1 MPPILRH
8 LSKKYLKAEDRAMNE
23 LETLFLQ
30 TLISQTRALD
40 KFGTWAKK
48 SNEEIL
54 SEKYVKTK
62 EQLKEIPIIADIDEM
77 QIQDIRL
84 IFQSIAL
91 AFELK
96 TGVMCSV
103 VMEMSHE
110 GFGRVV
116 VLAEKTVVTNKFLK
130 DAHRYSF
137 RTYDA
142 LIAEGGK
149 LLRDAIEIYDT
160 YKK

>member
-1 MPPILRH
+1 
-8 LSKKYLKAEDRAMNE
+8 MNE
-23 LETLFLQ
+23 LEKLFIETL
-30 TLISQTRALD
+30 TSQMRALD
-40 KFGTWAKK
+40 QFGTWAKK
-48 SNEEIL
+48 SDEEVL
-54 SEKYVKTK
+54 SEKYIKSK
-62 EQLKEIPIIADIDEM
+62 DALKNIPIIADIDEM

-96 TGVMCSV
+96 TNIMCSV

-110 GFGRVV
+110 GFGRAVV
-116 VLAEKTVVTNKFLK
+116 IAEKIVVTNKFFK

-137 RTYDA
+137 RTYED
-142 LIAEGGK
+142 LVKEGGK
-149 LLRDAIEIYDT
+149 MLKDAIEIYET

>member
-1 MPPILRH
+1 
-8 LSKKYLKAEDRAMNE
+8 MNE
-23 LETLFLQ
+23 LEKLFIE

-40 KFGTWAKK
+40 QFGTWAKK
-48 SNEEIL
+48 SDEEIL
-54 SEKYVKTK
+54 SEKYVKSK
-62 EQLKEIPIIADIDEM
+62 EDMKNIPIIADIDEM
-77 QIQDIRL
+77 QIKDIRL

-96 TGVMCSV
+96 TGIMCSV

-110 GFGRVV
+110 GFGRAV
-116 VLAEKTVVTNKFLK
+116 VLAEKIVVTNKFFK

-142 LIAEGGK
+142 LVSEGGK
-149 LLRDAIEIYDT
+149 MLKDAIEIYQT
-160 YKK
+160 YQK

>member
-1 MPPILRH
+1 
-8 LSKKYLKAEDRAMNE
+8 MNE
-23 LETLFLQ
+23 LEKLFIE

-40 KFGTWAKK
+40 QFGTWAKK
-48 SNEEIL
+48 SDEEL
-54 SEKYVKTK
+54 LCEKYVKSK
-62 EQLKEIPIIADIDEM
+62 EELKNVPIIADIDEM

-84 IFQSIAL
+84 IFQAIAL

-110 GFGRVV
+110 GFGRAV
-116 VLAEKTVVTNKFLK
+116 VLADKIVVTNKFFK

-137 RTYDA
+137 RTYEDVVK
-142 LIAEGGK
+142 EGGK
-149 LLRDAIEIYDT
+149 MLKSAIEIYEQYT
-160 YKK
+160 LKVG

>member
-1 MPPILRH
+1 
-8 LSKKYLKAEDRAMNE
+8 MNE
-23 LETLFLQ
+23 LEKLFID
-30 TLISQTRALD
+30 TLISQLRAMD
-40 KFGTWAKK
+40 QFGTWEKK
-48 SNEEIL
+48 SDEELL
-54 SEKYVKTK
+54 SEKYVKSK
-62 EQLKEIPIIADIDEM
+62 EDLKNIPIIADIDEM
-77 QIQDIRL
+77 QIKDIRL

-110 GFGRVV
+110 GFGRAV
-116 VLAEKTVVTNKFLK
+116 VLAEKIVITNKFFK

-142 LIAEGGK
+142 LVSEGGK
-149 LLRDAIEIYDT
+149 MLENALEIYQT
-160 YKK
+160 YQK